1 MVVPVGEIIDVV
13 ASHSINSVIDGS
25 LVSPFACA
33 SEIRL
38 QGWSAGVKV
47 THYICIVS
55 PPLSEN
61 GLESLR
67 ELLERINVPVGWEID
82 QVHFVQLIKSY
93 VSTKYT
99 LNHVSPVET
108 IHAVGPK
115 STLLSLYYLEITLLV
130 KHLSIV
136 HTTANSSHEVSIIL
150 KLVFA
155 NVNKF

>member
-1 MVVPVGEIIDVV
+1 M
-13 ASHSINSVIDGS
+13 
-25 LVSPFACA
+25 
-33 SEIRL
+33 
-38 QGWSAGVKV
+38 
-47 THYICIVS
+47 
-55 PPLSEN
+55 
-61 GLESLR
+61 
-67 ELLERINVPVGWEID
+67 PVGWEID